1 MLSQDFMYDQ
11 PLTAAYIENVKGGV
25 KYTQLYKPPPC
36 LLFSILSTMN
46 NNGLNKCHFIHVPT
60 NIRKESLRKYLRQ
73 M

>member
-25 KYTQLYKPPPC
+25 KYTQLYKPPPY
-36 LLFSILSTMN
+36 LLFSIL
-46 NNGLNKCHFIHVPT
+46 VPT
-60 NIRKESLRKYLRQ
+60 NSRKESLRKYLRQ